1 MKSFLKE
8 IEKKFEN
15 YESELTETSRDN
27 KKFRSNQST
36 DSKLSPRRW
45 QDDDGDGIWYEPGA
59 DVKNIEEGYYSS
71 SPLETIIGSLG
82 YRQGFEEFFQ
92 DNSGAVDVVV
102 EWIISI
108 NDFRN
113 QLMKDFDRVELER
126 MGIYDLD
133 EASTSGAAGAYMT
146 AKAFGKADDDTIEA
160 LGYKRVQEAMDSKYE
175 RLIEGYKTFA
185 LSDPKMS
192 PDKKVNASIKA
203 VAKQLKEIEDAVK
216 YTSRLK
222 TESGISHSGFGSSTS
237 NALRKISERLIKISE
252 RVRSLGE

>member
-1 MKSFLKE
+1 MKSFLKQIE
-8 IEKKFEN
+8 ESFHSLEEKKAKPDF
-15 YESELTETSRDN
+15 LD
-27 KKFRSNQST
+27 
-36 DSKLSPRRW
+36 L
-45 QDDDGDGIWYEPGA
+45 DGDGDIEEPMKTA
-59 DVKNIEEGYYSS
+59 AKENVSIHEGYYSS

-92 DNSGAVDVVV
+92 DNPGAVDVVV

-133 EASTSGAAGAYMT
+133 EASTSAAAGAYMT
-146 AKAFGKADDDTIEA
+146 KNAFSKADDDTVET
-160 LGYKRVQEAMDSKYE
+160 LGYKRVQEAMDTKYE

-185 LSDPKMS
+185 LSDSKMS
-192 PDKKVNASIKA
+192 PAKKVNASIKN
-203 VAKQLKEIEDAVK
+203 VAKQLKEIEDTVK

-222 TESGISHSGFGSSTS
+222 TESGISHSGFGPSISK
-237 NALRKISERLIKISE
+237 ALGKISERLIKISE

>member
-15 YESELTETSRDN
+15 YEVELTETSRDS
-27 KKFRSNQST
+27 KKVSADQSM
-36 DSKLSPRRW
+36 DSKMSSRRW
-45 QDDDGDGIWYEPGA
+45 QDDDGDGIWYEPGV

-82 YRQGFEEFFQ
+82 YQGFEEFFQ

-108 NDFRN
+108 KDFRN

-146 AKAFGKADDDTIEA
+146 KNAFGKADDDTIEA
-160 LGYKRVQEAMDSKYE
+160 IGYRKIQEALDHRYSK
-175 RLIEGYKTFA
+175 LIEGYRSFA
-185 LSDPKMS
+185 TSDPKKS
-192 PDKKVNASIKA
+192 PDTKVKETIRS
-203 VAKQLKEIEDAVK
+203 VAKKLREVEDLVK
-216 YTSRLK
+216 HTARLK
-222 TESGISHSGFGSSTS
+222 TESGVTRTGYGPATER
-237 NALRKISERLIKISE
+237 ALNKISETLIKLSE

>member
-8 IEKKFEN
+8 LEKKFDAFER
-15 YESELTETSRDN
+15 ELTTEGKKAKPDFLDLDN
-27 KKFRSNQST
+27 
-36 DSKLSPRRW
+36 
-45 QDDDGDGIWYEPGA
+45 DGDT
-59 DVKNIEEGYYSS
+59 EESMKKAAKDIKEGFYSS

-92 DNSGAVDVVV
+92 DNPGAVDVVV

-133 EASTSGAAGAYMT
+133 EASTSAGAGSYMT
-146 AKAFGKADDDTIEA
+146 PKAFGKADDDTVET
-160 LGYKRVQEAMDSKYE
+160 LGYKRVQEAMDTKYE

-185 LSDPKMS
+185 LSDSKMS
-192 PDKKVNASIKA
+192 PAKKVNASIKN
-203 VAKQLKEIEDAVK
+203 VAKQLKEIEDTVK

-222 TESGISHSGFGSSTS
+222 TESGISHSGFGPSISK
-237 NALRKISERLIKISE
+237 ALGKISERLIKISE

>member
-8 IEKKFEN
+8 LEKKFDTFER
-15 YESELTETSRDN
+15 ELITEGKKAKPDFLDLDN
-27 KKFRSNQST
+27 
-36 DSKLSPRRW
+36 
-45 QDDDGDGIWYEPGA
+45 DDDT
-59 DVKNIEEGYYSS
+59 EESMKKAAKDIKEGFYSS

-92 DNSGAVDVVV
+92 DNPGAVDVVV

-133 EASTSGAAGAYMT
+133 EASTSAAAGAYMT
-146 AKAFGKADDDTIEA
+146 KNAFGKADDDTIEA
-160 LGYKRVQEAMDSKYE
+160 LGYRRVQEALDMRYSK
-175 RLIEGYKTFA
+175 LIEGYRSFA
-185 LSDPKMS
+185 NGDSKKS
-192 PDKKVNASIKA
+192 PEQKVKETIRG
-203 VAKQLKEIEDAVK
+203 VAKKLREVEELVK
-216 YTSRLK
+216 HTSRLK
-222 TESGISHSGFGSSTS
+222 TESGVSRDGYGPATEK
-237 NALRKISERLIKISE
+237 ALNKISETLIKLSE

>member
-15 YESELTETSRDN
+15 YEVELTETSRDS
-27 KKFRSNQST
+27 KKVSADQSM
-36 DSKLSPRRW
+36 DSKMSSRRW
-45 QDDDGDGIWYEPGA
+45 QDDDGDGIWYEPGV

-82 YRQGFEEFFQ
+82 YQGFEEFFQ

-108 NDFRN
+108 KDFRN
-113 QLMKDFDRVELER
+113 QLIKDFDRVELER

-146 AKAFGKADDDTIEA
+146 KNAFGKADDDTIEA
-160 LGYKRVQEAMDSKYE
+160 IGYRKIQEALDHRYSK
-175 RLIEGYKTFA
+175 LIEGYRSFA
-185 LSDPKMS
+185 TSDPKKS
-192 PDKKVNASIKA
+192 PDTKVKETIRS
-203 VAKQLKEIEDAVK
+203 VAKKLREVEDLVK
-216 YTSRLK
+216 HTARLK
-222 TESGISHSGFGSSTS
+222 TESGVTRTGYGPATER
-237 NALRKISERLIKISE
+237 ALNKISETLIKLSE